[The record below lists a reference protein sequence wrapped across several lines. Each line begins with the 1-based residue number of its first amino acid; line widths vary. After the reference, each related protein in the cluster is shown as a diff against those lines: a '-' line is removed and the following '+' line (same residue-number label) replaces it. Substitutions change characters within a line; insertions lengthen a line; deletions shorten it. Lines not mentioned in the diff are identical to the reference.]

1 MDNNE
6 LHDEIVVDES
16 RKLYNILNF
25 QDFILEEGKKDK
37 KEPKKSKKL
46 IKNREE
52 FINDMGDDVIDP
64 NETPERFIKLRKEF
78 IREEYQKRVLAGK
91 HAPLQNYPYFQI

>member
-25 QDFILEEGKKDK
+25 RDFILEEGKKDK
-37 KEPKKSKKL
+37 KESKKSRPIIKK
-46 IKNREE
+46 REE
-52 FINDMGDDVIDP
+52 FIHDMGDDVIDP
-64 NETPERFIKLRKEF
+64 NETPERYVKLREEF
-78 IREEYQKRVLAGK
+78 IREDYK
-91 HAPLQNYPYFQI
+91 

>member
-1 MDNNE
+1 MNMDNNKLKE
-6 LHDEIVVDES
+6 EIVVDES

-52 FINDMGDDVIDP
+52 YIEDMDTIDP
-64 NETPERFIKLRKEF
+64 NECPERYIKLREQF
-78 IREEYQKRVLAGK
+78 IQEDYK
-91 HAPLQNYPYFQI
+91 

>member
-25 QDFILEEGKKDK
+25 QDFMLEESKKDK
-37 KEPKKSKKL
+37 KEAKKSKNL

-52 FINDMGDDVIDP
+52 YIEVKDTIDP
-64 NETPERFIKLRKEF
+64 NECPERYIKLREQF
-78 IREEYQKRVLAGK
+78 IQEDYK
-91 HAPLQNYPYFQI
+91 